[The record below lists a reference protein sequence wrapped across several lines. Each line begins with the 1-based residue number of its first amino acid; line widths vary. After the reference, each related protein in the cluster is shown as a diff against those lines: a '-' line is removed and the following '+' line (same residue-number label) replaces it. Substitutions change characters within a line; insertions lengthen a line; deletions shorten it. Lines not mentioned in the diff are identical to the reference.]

1 MWRGSGERKKKVVT
15 FPHLSKF
22 ARWVAKIDPNEKRK
36 RMEEYGEKRE
46 DGSEIGRK

>member
-1 MWRGSGERKKKVVT
+1 MWRGSGERKNKVVT
-15 FPHLSKF
+15 TSVSLLAGF
-22 ARWVAKIDPNEKRK
+22 AKIDPNEKRK